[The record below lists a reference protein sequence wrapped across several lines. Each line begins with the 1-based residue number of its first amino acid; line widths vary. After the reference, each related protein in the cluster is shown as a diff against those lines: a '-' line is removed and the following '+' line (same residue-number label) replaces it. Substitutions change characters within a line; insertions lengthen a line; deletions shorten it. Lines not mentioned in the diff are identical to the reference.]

1 MKTRLKLYDSLLK
14 IYLPKKE
21 KNKLRRIAF
30 SHKMTLSEFTR
41 SLIRLAIY
49 IDQYQ
54 NSSIQDDYSL
64 SKIEYIL
71 GGFRNK

>member
-1 MKTRLKLYDSLLK
+1 MKIRLKLYDSLLK
-14 IYLPKKE
+14 VYLPKKE
-21 KNKLRRIAF
+21 KNKLRKIAS
-30 SHKMTLSEFTR
+30 SHQMTLSEFTR
-41 SLIRLAIY
+41 NLVRLAIY

-71 GGFRNK
+71 GGFSNK

>member
-1 MKTRLKLYDSLLK
+1 MKIRLKLYDSLLK
-14 IYLPKKE
+14 VYLPKKE
-21 KNKLRRIAF
+21 KNKLRKIAF
-30 SHKMTLSEFTR
+30 SHQMTLSEFTR
-41 SLIRLAIY
+41 NLVRLAIY

-71 GGFRNK
+71 GGFSNK